1 MGGGDTVGFIMG
13 LLTGLVVGA
22 VGAVFYSIQ
31 TGRDLRDE
39 FEEVR
44 TQVQKGDFEAL
55 SSLVEDRFKELQTGL
70 DERLAQFREAASKAA
85 DDAASTA
92 REAGSAAKDAA
103 KDVADEAKASRDDAS

>member
-1 MGGGDTVGFIMG
+1 MG

-55 SSLVEDRFKELQTGL
+55 SNLLEDRFKELQTGL

-92 REAGSAAKDAA
+92 KEAGSAAKEAA
-103 KDVADEAKASRDDAS
+103 KDAADEAKSSKDNAS